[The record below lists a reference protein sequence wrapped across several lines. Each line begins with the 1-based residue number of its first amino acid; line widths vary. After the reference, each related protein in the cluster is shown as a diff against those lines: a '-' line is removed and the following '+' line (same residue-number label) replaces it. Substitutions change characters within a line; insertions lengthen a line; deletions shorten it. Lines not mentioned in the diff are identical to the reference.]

1 MHHISEVH
9 IRNFKS
15 IRDHKFPLTEYTPLV
30 GYNNAGKT
38 NVLRALLWLLKR
50 TSLGGTD
57 FNDQCQP
64 VVVEVE
70 VSGVDEDLLSG
81 VGESHRGRI
90 SPYIVDGK
98 FRIRRQQS
106 SPGQSTTDIRLEIWN
121 PTPTSKDADQW
132 VFNPAGIDQAI
143 TALFP
148 EPIHIGAMENATE
161 DVSKFGT
168 NTTIGKLLKEIMD
181 PVTQRH
187 ETSVLRALQ
196 GLGDQLSANSA
207 NKDPSLMAL
216 DHQIGAEIEKLFPGV
231 TVKTHVPLPEFAD
244 LVKAA
249 TIKIFEG
256 RSDPEEGRDASS
268 FGHGA
273 QRSIQ
278 MALIK
283 SLAER
288 RRATSGATNRTTLL
302 LIDEPEL
309 YLHPQAIAVLKKA
322 LRGLAGYGY
331 QVVFTTHSANMIGVN
346 DAADTLLIRRD
357 RAGEDKGTTCLPTLR
372 EGVVKAIGQGSH
384 QADTLFE
391 LSNSSNILF
400 AQMVVLAEGKTEK
413 ALLPD
418 LIEYHTGESLVD
430 AKIALVPLGGSGN
443 VPDAVEVLK
452 AIGLPC
458 KVIVD
463 LDFAFKVAPEH
474 GWLDPSHQNLLALK
488 QILFDLARR
497 GDVALGRD
505 GLPTRRDNFLG
516 AEQGWEFLAKQE
528 AAFPHIRRLHDELKA
543 QSLWL
548 WPGGAIEA
556 HLSIEKSDKARQQF
570 LQQLRGSNAS
580 TSPKSLTLDQTV
592 IDAIEWLRA

>member
-15 IRDHKFPLTEYTPLV
+15 IRDHKFPLSKYTPLV

-38 NVLRALLWLLKR
+38 NVLKALLWLLKR
-50 TSLGGTD
+50 TSLGSAD
-57 FNDQCQP
+57 FYDQSQP

-70 VSGVDEDLLSG
+70 VSGVDEDILSG

-90 SPYIVDGK
+90 SAYIVDGK

-106 SPGQSTTDIRLEIWN
+106 IPGQSTTDIRLEIWD
-121 PTPTSKDADQW
+121 PRPHSKDADRW

-181 PVTQRH
+181 PVTRRH
-187 ETSVLRALQ
+187 QTEVLRALE
-196 GLGDQLSANSA
+196 GLGGQLSANSA

-216 DHQIGAEIEKLFPGV
+216 DQQIGAEIDTLFPGV
-231 TVKTHVPLPEFAD
+231 TVKTHVPLPEFSD
-244 LVKAA
+244 LMRAA

-256 RSDPEEGRDASS
+256 RFDPEEGRDVSS

-288 RRATSGATNRTTLL
+288 RSAASDATNRTTLL

-322 LRGLAGYGY
+322 LRGLAGNGY

-357 RAGEDKGTTCLPTLR
+357 RAGEDEGTTCLPTLR
-372 EGVVKAIGQGSH
+372 EGVVKAIGDGSH
-384 QADTLFE
+384 QAETLFE

-400 AQMVVLAEGKTEK
+400 AQRVVLAEGKTEK

-418 LIEYHTGESLVD
+418 LIEYHTCESLVD
-430 AKIALVPLGGSGN
+430 AKMALVSLGGSEN
-443 VPDAVEVLK
+443 VPNAMNVLREM
-452 AIGLPC
+452 GLPC
-458 KVIVD
+458 KAIVD
-463 LDFAFKVAPEH
+463 LDFAFKVAPQH
-474 GWLDPSHQNLLALK
+474 GLLDSSHDSHVAIK
-488 QILFDLARR
+488 QILLDLASR
-497 GDVALGRD
+497 GEVALGDD
-505 GLPTRRDNFLG
+505 GFPKKQGDTFR
-516 AEQGWEFLAKQE
+516 AEQGWECLAKQE
-528 AAFPHIRRLHDELKA
+528 AAIPHIRRLHDELK
-543 QSLWL
+543 SRNLWL

-556 HLSIEKSDKARQQF
+556 HLPVQKSDKARHRF
-570 LQQLRGSNAS
+570 LKQLRGMNVS
-580 TSPKSLTLDQTV
+580 TLSEPLSLDQTV
-592 IDAIEWLRA
+592 KDAIEWLRA

>member
-15 IRDHKFPLTEYTPLV
+15 IRDHKFPLSKYTPLV

-38 NVLRALLWLLKR
+38 NVLKALLWLLKR
-50 TSLGGTD
+50 TSLSAAD
-57 FNDQCQP
+57 FNDQSQT
-64 VVVEVE
+64 VVVEVD
-70 VSGVDEDLLSG
+70 VSGVDEDILSG
-81 VGESHRGRI
+81 VGDTHRVRI

-106 SPGQSTTDIRLEIWN
+106 SPGQSTSDIRLEIWD
-121 PTPTSKDADQW
+121 PRPAGKDGDQWGSTPT
-132 VFNPAGIDQAI
+132 GIEQSI

-168 NTTIGKLLKEIMD
+168 STTIGKLLKEIMD

-187 ETSVLRALQ
+187 ETSVLRALE
-196 GLGDQLSANSA
+196 GLGGQLSANSV

-216 DHQIGAEIEKLFPGV
+216 DKQIGAEIDTLFPGV
-231 TVKTHVPLPEFAD
+231 TVKTHVPLPEFSD
-244 LVKAA
+244 LMKAA

-256 RSDPEEGRDASS
+256 RSDPQEGRYASS

-288 RRATSGATNRTTLL
+288 RRATSDATNRTTLL

-322 LRGLAGYGY
+322 LRGLAGEGY

-357 RAGEDKGTTCLPTLR
+357 KTGEDKGTTCLPTLR
-372 EGVVKAIGQGSH
+372 EGVVKAIGHGSH
-384 QADTLFE
+384 QAETLFE

-418 LIEYHTGESLVD
+418 LIQYHTGESLVD

-452 AIGLPC
+452 AMGLPC
-458 KVIVD
+458 KAIVD
-463 LDFAFKVAPEH
+463 LDFAFKVAPDH
-474 GWLDPSHQNLLALK
+474 GWLDPSHQSLLALK
-488 QILFDLARR
+488 QILSDLARR
-497 GDVALGRD
+497 GDIALGRD

-516 AEQGWEFLAKQE
+516 PEQGWECLAKQE
-528 AAFPHIRRLHDELKA
+528 AAIQHILRLHDELKS

-548 WPGGAIEA
+548 WPGGAIEV
-556 HLSIEKSDKARQQF
+556 HLSIEKTDKARQQ
-570 LQQLRGSNAS
+570 LLRQLRGSNTS
-580 TSPKSLTLDQTV
+580 TSSEPLTLNQSV
-592 IDAIEWLRA
+592 IDAIEWLRE